1 MAHLYFIYHPEG
13 GECNPLCLPN
23 VKYEYVAVVWADD
36 MEDAFRKAQNE
47 SKYSKY
53 TDLGIRSTSVGDL
66 IRARGR
72 NAFIVE
78 GKGFKP
84 YQIP

>member
-1 MAHLYFIYHPEG
+1 MAHLYFIYHPID
-13 GECNPLCLPN
+13 GELNPLCLPN

-36 MEDAFRKAQNE
+36 MEEAYHKAQNE
-47 SKYSKY
+47 NEYRKY

-72 NAFIVE
+72 NAFIVA

-84 YQIP
+84 YSIP